1 MDFHS
6 TIFQGPN
13 QKAGH
18 IHFLVSMNS
27 LKSITIYTQIHQFCE
42 NQPQRLL
49 RFTTFHEKSPEKCQT
64 CSKVPIISPLPGT
77 MLCQVCKKPC
87 HATVAR
93 NDQTNSQT
101 TLNKGAGGAT
111 LTIFVTDCR
120 ILNYVLT
127 TRYRIVTKH
136 CPLPLVKFTC

>member
-1 MDFHS
+1 MLD
-6 TIFQGPN
+6 
-13 QKAGH
+13 
-18 IHFLVSMNS
+18 L
-27 LKSITIYTQIHQFCE
+27 LKI
-42 NQPQRLL
+42 
-49 RFTTFHEKSPEKCQT
+49 
-64 CSKVPIISPLPGT
+64 PIISPLPRT
-77 MLCQVCKKPC
+77 MLSQVCKKPC
-87 HATVAR
+87 QAMVAR